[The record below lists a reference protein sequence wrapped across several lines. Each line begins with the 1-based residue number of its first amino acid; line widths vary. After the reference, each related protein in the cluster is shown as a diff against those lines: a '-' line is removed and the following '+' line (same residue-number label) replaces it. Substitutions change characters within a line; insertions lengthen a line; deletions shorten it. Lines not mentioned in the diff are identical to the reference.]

1 VKLNKLKGYMKKTF
15 VMMGLLLAVAGC
27 DKMKGAGGS
36 SGDFKTDEQKYS
48 YALGQQFGKNL
59 ASLEVPVDK
68 RTLINSLEDA
78 LAGKEGK
85 MDDKQIQEAMMMLR
99 DARMGKMKEVGEKN
113 KKEGDEFLAKNK
125 GEEGVKTTASGLQY
139 KVITEGKG
147 AKPSATDT
155 VEVHYAGTL
164 TDGSEFDS
172 SYKRNAPATFPVN
185 GVIKGWTEALQLMS
199 EGSKWKL
206 FIPAEL
212 AYGNMDRP
220 GIPAN
225 SVLVFD
231 VELLKVVKAGAAAK
245 PAAPAKKK

>member
-1 VKLNKLKGYMKKTF
+1 MKKTIL
-15 VMMGLLLAVAGC
+15 VVSMLLVFAGC
-27 DKMKGAGGS
+27 DKLKQSGGGGG
-36 SGDFKTDEQKYS
+36 GDFKTDEQKYS

-59 ASLEVPVDK
+59 ATLEVPVDK

-78 LAGKEGK
+78 LAGKPSK

-113 KKEGDEFLAKNK
+113 QKTGQEFLDKNK
-125 GEEGVKTTASGLQY
+125 TADGVKTTASGLQY

-147 AKPSATDT
+147 AKPSETDM

-164 TDGSEFDS
+164 IDGTEFDS
-172 SYKRNAPATFPVN
+172 SYKRNAPATFPVG
-185 GVIKGWTEALQLMS
+185 GVIKGWTEALQLMN

-212 AYGNMDRP
+212 AYGTMDRP

-225 SVLVFD
+225 SVLIFD
-231 VELLKVVKAGAAAK
+231 VELLKVTKQAAGK
-245 PAAPAKKK
+245 APAPAPKKK